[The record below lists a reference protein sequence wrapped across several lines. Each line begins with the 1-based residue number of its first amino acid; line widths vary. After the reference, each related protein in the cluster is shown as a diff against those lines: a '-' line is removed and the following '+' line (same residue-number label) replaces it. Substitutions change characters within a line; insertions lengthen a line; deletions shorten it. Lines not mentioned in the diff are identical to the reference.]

1 MRAKQPLLTL
11 LLISGYLAIA
21 LVIVVYLIIQASSGA
36 YFGSNQRTYKAVLT
50 GAPGITPNK
59 SDVLNPAG
67 VRVGVVKQVE
77 RVDAGVAVTVQL
89 NQPLPVHEDGYVEVV
104 TKTILGE
111 KSVVVHP
118 GTKSKPAA
126 ADDAMLAAASE
137 ATGGEPSAALN
148 PIAGAVD
155 KLAPVDTGELVKQM
169 RTQIVPVLGET
180 DALLTQLHQMSTAF
194 ADVDG
199 AGGRVLDR
207 LNSLTSQL
215 AAHGDDLGSI
225 VQSLSI
231 LTADLGQ
238 VVSQNLDQLDD
249 VLLLTSRL
257 SNIVATHDSQ
267 IAAVLDRMPT
277 YLDTLTR
284 TLDNVTRMFAQDH
297 GYYVR
302 AQVANLPTFA
312 HWVEVLEAGR

>member
-1 MRAKQPLLTL
+1 M
-11 LLISGYLAIA
+11 LISGYIAIA

-36 YFGSNQRTYKAVLT
+36 YFGSNQRTFKVLLT
-50 GAPGITPNK
+50 GAPGISANK

-67 VRVGVVKQVE
+67 VRVGVVKDVTS
-77 RVDAGVAVTVQL
+77 VDSGVALTFQL
-89 NQPLPVHEDGYVEVV
+89 NQPLPVREDGYVEVV

-118 GTKSKPAA
+118 GTQSKPAA
-126 ADDAMLAAASE
+126 TNNAELAAAANSS
-137 ATGGEPSAALN
+137 GGEASNALN

-155 KLAPVDTGELVKQM
+155 KLAPVDTGELMKQM

-180 DALLTQLHQMSTAF
+180 DQLLSQLHQMGNSF
-194 ADVDG
+194 SQVDG

-207 LNSLTSQL
+207 MDSLMGQL
-215 AAHGDDLGSI
+215 ADHGGDLSSI
-225 VQSLSI
+225 VQSLSL

-238 VVSQNLDQLDD
+238 IVSENLDQLDD

-257 SNIVATHDSQ
+257 SNVVATHDAQ
-267 IAAVLDRMPT
+267 IGAVLDRLPT

-284 TLDNVTRMFAQDH
+284 TLDNATRMFGQDH
-297 GYYVR
+297 GFYVR
-302 AQVANLPTFA
+302 ANVVNLPSFS
-312 HWVEVLEAGR
+312 HWVEVLKAGR

>member
-11 LLISGYLAIA
+11 FLISGYFAIA
-21 LVIVVYLIIQASSGA
+21 VLIVVYLVIQASSGA
-36 YFGSNQRTYKAVLT
+36 YFGSNQRSFKVVLQS
-50 GAPGITPNK
+50 APGITANK

-67 VRVGVVKQVE
+67 VRVGVVKEVQG
-77 RVDAGVAVTVQL
+77 VDAGVAVTLQL
-89 NQPLPVHEDGYVEVV
+89 NEPLPIHEDGYAEVV

-126 ADDAMLAAASE
+126 ANNAQLSAAAN
-137 ATGGEPSAALN
+137 ATGAEPSAALN

-155 KLAPVDTGELVKQM
+155 KLAPVDTGALVKQM
-169 RTQIVPVLGET
+169 RTEIVPVLGET
-180 DALLTQLHQMSTAF
+180 DQLLTQLHQMGTAF

-199 AGGRVLDR
+199 AGGRVLER
-207 LNSLTSQL
+207 MNSLMTQL
-215 AAHGDDLGSI
+215 SDHGDDLASV

-231 LTADLGQ
+231 LTADLGR
-238 VVSQNLDQLDD
+238 VVSENLDQLDD

-257 SNIVATHDSQ
+257 SNIVATHDAQ
-267 IAAVLDRMPT
+267 IGAVLDRMPS

-284 TLDNVTRMFAQDH
+284 TLDNLTRMFRQDH
-297 GYYVR
+297 GFYVR
-302 AQVANLPTFA
+302 AQVSNLPTVG
-312 HWVEVLEAGR
+312 HWLEILKAGR

>member
-1 MRAKQPLLTL
+1 M
-11 LLISGYLAIA
+11 IC
-21 LVIVVYLIIQASSGA
+21 VYLIIQASSGA
-36 YFGSNQRTYKAVLT
+36 YFGANQRSYKVVLA

-67 VRVGVVKQVE
+67 VRVGVVKEVE
-77 RVDAGVAVTVQL
+77 RVDAGVAMTVQL
-89 NQPLPVHEDGYVEVV
+89 NEPLPVHEDGYVEVV

-126 ADDAMLAAASE
+126 GNGAMLAAASD
-137 ATGGEPSAALN
+137 TSGGEPSEALN

-155 KLAPVDTGELVKQM
+155 KLAPVDTGEMIKQM
-169 RTQIVPVLGET
+169 RTEIVPVLGET
-180 DALLTQLHQMSTAF
+180 DTLLAQVQQMGATF

-199 AGGRVLDR
+199 AGGRVLER
-207 LNSLTSQL
+207 MNALMTQL
-215 AAHGDDLGSI
+215 ADHGGDLSSI
-225 VQSLSI
+225 VQSLSV

-257 SNIVATHDSQ
+257 SNLVATHDAQ
-267 IAAVLDRMPT
+267 IGTVLDRLPAYMA
-277 YLDTLTR
+277 TLER
-284 TLDNVTRMFAQDH
+284 TLDNVQRSFGQEH
-297 GYYVR
+297 GYMIR
-302 AQVANLPTFA
+302 AQVVNLPNIRD
-312 HWVEVLEAGR
+312 WVEILKAGR

>member
-1 MRAKQPLLTL
+1 
-11 LLISGYLAIA
+11 LISGYLAIA
-21 LVIVVYLIIQASSGA
+21 VVIVVYLIIQASSGA
-36 YFGSNQRTYKAVLT
+36 YFGSNQRTYKTVLT

-67 VRVGVVKQVE
+67 VRVGVVKEVE
-77 RVDAGVAVTVQL
+77 RVDSGVALTVQL
-89 NQPLPVHEDGYVEVV
+89 NEPLPVHEDGYVEVV

-118 GTKSKPAA
+118 GTKTKPAA
-126 ADDAMLAAASE
+126 ATDAMLAAASD
-137 ATGGEPSAALN
+137 ATGGEPSEALN

-180 DALLTQLHQMSTAF
+180 DELLVQLHQMSTAF

-225 VQSLSI
+225 VQSLSL
-231 LTADLGQ
+231 LTADLGK
-238 VVSQNLDQLDD
+238 VVSENLDQLDD

-257 SNIVATHDSQ
+257 SNIIATHDAQ
-267 IAAVLDRMPT
+267 IGAVLERLPT
-277 YLDTLTR
+277 YLDILTR
-284 TLDNVTRMFAQDH
+284 TLDNVTRAFGQEH
-297 GYYVR
+297 GFYIR
-302 AQVANLPTFA
+302 ADVSNLPSFD
-312 HWVEVLEAGR
+312 HWVEILEAGR